1 MPASRVLPTG
11 ERRADAAPFS
21 GGFPLGTSPPD
32 SLCSDSL
39 CSDGFWSDSFWSDS
53 FCCDSFCC
61 DAFFPDCF
69 SPVPL
74 SRRLSRLARNRHVLS
89 LAGRGLTAAC
99 GVLTFFLL
107 ARVLGPGGLGA
118 WILYLATGTFVHMCR
133 RGLVKTGLVRALAGM
148 PAGERAPV
156 LGAGWALAL
165 LLTGL
170 AAAGV
175 GAGSALFPVPAG
187 FDLFAAWFPVLVGA
201 TLPVHVATWIAEADD
216 RFDRVFVLNALQGL
230 LFPLLL
236 VGRTAWTV
244 FTGEPAALSVAGI
257 WAAARSA
264 VTIQTAAFLH
274 VLALGGASALA
285 LSLGWARLGSLSRA
299 GRDAF
304 WDLVQFGRYSVGTLL
319 GTHLLTRSD
328 TYLLGVLVGPT
339 AVGVYG
345 VAQKAVRLVLVPLQ
359 AFSATAYPSLV
370 RHTEASA
377 AAVSRYAHRWTL
389 LLTLGLIPVLVV
401 LAVGAET
408 VVTCLGGPSYAGS
421 APVLQWFVLYLALA
435 PADRMIGMLFDSIGT
450 PQRNLMKVGVMIA
463 VNVAGDAAVLLAGG
477 SVAGVAAVTTLTMTA
492 GLVAGDRLLPPS
504 LRFRVR
510 RFRAA
515 AGRLRTRVHR
525 AAAPAD

>member
-1 MPASRVLPTG
+1 M
-11 ERRADAAPFS
+11 
-21 GGFPLGTSPPD
+21 
-32 SLCSDSL
+32 
-39 CSDGFWSDSFWSDS
+39 
-53 FCCDSFCC
+53 
-61 DAFFPDCF
+61 
-69 SPVPL
+69 PL

-285 LSLGWARLGSLSRA
+285 LSLGWARLGS
-299 GRDAF
+299 
-304 WDLVQFGRYSVGTLL
+304 
-319 GTHLLTRSD
+319 SD

-421 APVLQWFVLYLALA
+421 APVLQWFVPYLALA
-435 PADRMIGMLFDSIGT
+435 PADRMIGMLFDSI
-450 PQRNLMKVGVMIA
+450 
-463 VNVAGDAAVLLAGG
+463 GG